1 MIIKLVRFKDY
12 LIVWIQTQVWRRWKT
27 RWKKSNIMNKN
38 RSDLKNKNPGLKKM
52 ENQMNFLRSVPLL
65 SSLHPTIIAKLAD
78 VLEPVIFV
86 IKIFTLYTIT
96 ITTITIITTTSIT
109 TVTIAIKIIPAPD
122 HHRQAGW

>member
-1 MIIKLVRFKDY
+1 
-12 LIVWIQTQVWRRWKT
+12 
-27 RWKKSNIMNKN
+27 
-38 RSDLKNKNPGLKKM
+38 M

-96 ITTITIITTTSIT
+96 ITTVTTTITTTSIT